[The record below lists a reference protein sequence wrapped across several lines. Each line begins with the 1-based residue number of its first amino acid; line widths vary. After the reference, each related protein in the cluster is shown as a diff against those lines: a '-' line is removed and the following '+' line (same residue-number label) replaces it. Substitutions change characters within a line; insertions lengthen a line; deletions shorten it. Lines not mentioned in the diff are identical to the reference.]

1 MPKGSPRLRNI
12 TLLAASLVFYAWG
25 EPRYVFLMI
34 AQCICAWGFSLLIEK
49 HRGTNKS
56 KIFMLI
62 SLAVSLSGLIYFKYA
77 NFFIS
82 NVNNLVGT
90 NIPLIRMLM
99 PIGISFYT
107 FQLLSYTIDLYKG
120 QIEIQRNVLDFSTY
134 VASFPQLIAGPI
146 VRYADVAKAFTERVH
161 NFSRFAM
168 GSRRFILGLGKKMLL
183 ANLFGELVEIYKVS
197 GDQSVLFVW
206 LYLIAYTMQI
216 YFDFSGYSDM
226 AIGLGQVFG
235 FKFPENFNYPYIADS
250 ITNFWRRWHMT
261 LSGWFRDYVYIP
273 LGGNRVKLLRHVFNI
288 MVVWMLTGF
297 WHGADWN
304 FILWGGYFGLI
315 LLVEKFFIGK
325 ALDKAPKVLRHI
337 YVMLIVL
344 ISWAFFDAV
353 SGFGAAFDTI
363 GRMFGA
369 GGSLASSE
377 ALYYLRSYT
386 IPIILAVIGVTP
398 LAKKLAEKIEIKQKL
413 TMILEPLIL
422 LIILAASTA
431 AMVDGSFNP
440 FIYFRF

>member
-1 MPKGSPRLRNI
+1 
-12 TLLAASLVFYAWG
+12 
-25 EPRYVFLMI
+25 
-34 AQCICAWGFSLLIEK
+34 
-49 HRGTNKS
+49 
-56 KIFMLI
+56 
-62 SLAVSLSGLIYFKYA
+62 
-77 NFFIS
+77 
-82 NVNNLVGT
+82 
-90 NIPLIRMLM
+90 MLM

-107 FQLLSYTIDLYKG
+107 FQLLSYTVDLYKG

-146 VRYADVAKAFTERVH
+146 VRYADVAKAFASREH
-161 NFSRFAM
+161 SLSRFAM

-183 ANLFGELVEIYKVS
+183 ANLFGELVEIYKLS
-197 GDQSVLFVW
+197 GDQSTLFTW

-226 AIGLGQVFG
+226 AIGLGHIFG

-273 LGGNRVKLLRHVFNI
+273 LGGNRVKLVRHIFNI

-304 FILWGGYFGLI
+304 FILWGGYFGVI
-315 LLVEKFFIGK
+315 LLIEKFVIGK
-325 ALDKAPKVLRHI
+325 ILDKTPKILRHI
-337 YVMLIVL
+337 YVMLIVF

-353 SGFGAAFDTI
+353 GGFNAAFITI
-363 GRMFGA
+363 GRMFG
-369 GGSLASSE
+369 GGASLVSTES
-377 ALYYLRSYT
+377 LYYLRSYA
-386 IPIILAVIGVTP
+386 IPIIIAMIGVTP
-398 LAKKLAEKIEIKQKL
+398 LCKSLAEKIDKKKTL
-413 TMILEPLIL
+413 VMILEPLIIL
-422 LIILAASTA
+422 LILIASTA